1 MRSWRTTGAARGRL
15 KRASGRR
22 SDRRFSALVDRVD
35 QGREALAT
43 AKAMRRGR
51 GAPGKVEV
59 VDVLFAGPPPY
70 EAADAWSDEKVNA
83 WAQASVAWLRARAP
97 TAYIFGAYL
106 HRDERSPH
114 LHVLF
119 VPITD
124 DGRLSWNRIEKG
136 FAADADAGLKGGAIL
151 RSAQLRPDS
160 AWGVGRSGRAS
171 DTSPDFRGLTKQG
184 GPQRELVQDE
194 CIAKRASEQRKDEKS
209 HDAGPHLARLGMG
222 QAQSGGLETAPG
234 PSRVLSHHLPVPAS
248 VRGQPGVP
256 PVGRQLRGDRCPHRL

>member
-184 GPQRELVQDE
+184 GPQRELVQNE
-194 CIAKRASEQRKDEKS
+194 CIGLPDLPGFSRTIYRYLLQCVDNRASRQWADSYE
-209 HDAGPHLARLGMG
+209 AIAARIGF
-222 QAQSGGLETAPG
+222 
-234 PSRVLSHHLPVPAS
+234 SRRTVRRYMPAL
-248 VRGQPGVP
+248 V
-256 PVGRQLRGDRCPHRL
+256 